1 MLQDI
6 VTPLIKESGVSID
19 MISQSIGHQNVDSYC
34 LLKDF
39 DNNIIDD
46 ANEKLL
52 QEPSLI
58 IMQKKCRFSA

>member
-6 VTPLIKESGVSID
+6 VTPLTLRNQGFYRYDKSIY
-19 MISQSIGHQNVDSYC
+19 GHQMLITTAY
-34 LLKDF
+34 LKDF

-52 QEPSLI
+52 KEPSPI
-58 IMQKKCRFSA
+58 YNVEKY